1 MITIQSLTI
10 KQLNY
15 EKGKDP
21 VRYECG
27 QMQLSFVCRWRQLPG
42 DPSRH
47 QAGRSRTEL
56 TESKISKELKS
67 RMLKKCQLKKKLF
80 SVSGGIRN
88 QSGWFLEK
96 LKLKQFCSVFVK
108 DKKNLNV
115 LIWLLSLKIAINER
129 KLTFCHCVSME
140 EF

>member
-56 TESKISKELKS
+56 TESKISKELN
-67 RMLKKCQLKKKLF
+67 LF
-80 SVSGGIRN
+80 DSPGLNDPSKERSDNETFTNICDVI
-88 QSGWFLEK
+88 LEK
-96 LKLKQFCSVFVK
+96 AF
-108 DKKNLNV
+108 KKSKEGDQHG
-115 LIWLLSLKIAINER
+115 LSACL
-129 KLTFCHCVSME
+129 
-140 EF
+140 